1 MHCGIAGGTAT
12 GLHWTLAGGT
22 GCITL
27 TVAVTVEL
35 ANTKEVEV
43 VLASAV
49 EVEIVVATVVAL
61 TTMTEIEIVVN
72 VDVVKKFLFR
82 RKNRL
87 SLFWSSL
94 YTSSLLTSSFED
106 FRCSAG
112 RASSRVSDGRAVDI
126 NLNASS
132 KTSVQLMWFE
142 NA

>member
-1 MHCGIAGGTAT
+1 M
-12 GLHWTLAGGT
+12 AGGT

-87 SLFWSSL
+87 SLF
-94 YTSSLLTSSFED
+94 
-106 FRCSAG
+106 
-112 RASSRVSDGRAVDI
+112 
-126 NLNASS
+126 
-132 KTSVQLMWFE
+132 
-142 NA
+142 